1 MAFLGTYDHT
11 LDAKNRLT
19 VPVKFRATLGSGVV
33 LARGIERCV
42 TVWTPQGFDQW
53 TTSMINALGPLTAQ
67 ARDFRR
73 VVSASAFETELDSAG
88 RVMLP
93 SKLIDH
99 AGIDRE
105 VAVIGNDE
113 AFEVWDRNR
122 WDEYD
127 ASKSPTIPELTNSI
141 GIDG

>member
-1 MAFLGTYDHT
+1 MKFRGDYDYT

-19 VPVKFRATLGSGVV
+19 VPVKFRAALGGGVI
-33 LARGIERCV
+33 LARGLETCV
-42 TVWTPQGFDQW
+42 SVWTPVAFDLW
-53 TTSMINALGPLTAQ
+53 TGQVIDALGPLTAK

-73 VVSASAFETELDSAG
+73 VVSATAFETDLDSAG

-93 SKLIDH
+93 SKLIIH

-113 AFEVWDRNR
+113 AFEVWDRTR
-122 WDEYD
+122 WDEWQ
-127 ASKSPTIPELTNSI
+127 ALKSPTIPDLTDSI
-141 GIDG
+141 GVDG

>member
-1 MAFLGTYDHT
+1 MKFRGTYDHT

-19 VPVKFRATLGSGVV
+19 VPVKFRGPLGGGVV
-33 LARGIERCV
+33 LARGLEACV
-42 TVWTPQGFDQW
+42 SVWTPDAFDLW
-53 TTSMINALGPLTAQ
+53 TGQVIDALGPLTPK

-73 VVSASAFETELDSAG
+73 VVSATAFETELDSAG

-93 SKLIDH
+93 SKLIIH

-113 AFEVWDRNR
+113 AFEVWDRTR

-127 ASKSPTIPELTNSI
+127 ASKSPTIPDLTDSI
-141 GIDG
+141 GVDG

>member
-1 MAFLGTYDHT
+1 MKFRGDYDYT

-19 VPVKFRATLGSGVV
+19 VPGKFRAALGGGVI
-33 LARGIERCV
+33 LARGLETCV
-42 TVWTPQGFDQW
+42 SVWTPVAFDLW
-53 TTSMINALGPLTAQ
+53 TGQVIDALGPLTAK

-73 VVSASAFETELDSAG
+73 VVSATAFETDLDSAG

-93 SKLIDH
+93 SKLIIH

-113 AFEVWDRNR
+113 AFEVWDRTR
-122 WDEYD
+122 WDEWQ
-127 ASKSPTIPELTNSI
+127 ASKSPTISDLTDSI
-141 GIDG
+141 GVDG

>member
-1 MAFLGTYDHT
+1 MKFRGDYDYT

-19 VPVKFRATLGSGVV
+19 VPVKFRAALGGGVI
-33 LARGIERCV
+33 LARGLETCV
-42 TVWTPQGFDQW
+42 SVWTPVAFDLW
-53 TTSMINALGPLTAQ
+53 TGQVIDALGPLTAK

-73 VVSASAFETELDSAG
+73 VVSATAFETDLDSAG

-93 SKLIDH
+93 SKLILH

-113 AFEVWDRNR
+113 AFEVWDRTR

-127 ASKSPTIPELTNSI
+127 ASKSPTISDLTDSI
-141 GIDG
+141 GVDG